1 MKIYS
6 DLMKNKNLSEIQP
19 GDLVVDVWGVHVL
32 LNKQTVVDS
41 YWNFRLFW
49 LSKKEIIIRLYRY
62 SSNE

>member
-19 GDLVVDVWGVHVL
+19 GDLVIDHNGIFML
-32 LNKQTVVDS
+32 LNKQIIADR
-41 YWNFRLFW
+41 YYNYRLFW
-49 LSKKEIIIRLYRY
+49 LDKEKIITRLYRY